1 LNSYW
6 AKPDARQAP
15 GPALGKWRNIRSRLF
30 HAFIAVAAGAVSW
43 ENAVKIVSIAAMSSG
58 LASPLTT

>member
-6 AKPDARQAP
+6 ANPDARQAP
-15 GPALGKWRNIRSRLF
+15 GPALGKARSIRSPLF

-43 ENAVKIVSIAAMSSG
+43 EKAAKIMSIAAMSSG